1 MLDAD
6 RAFLLNLVAK
16 TDNDYNDAHDGYDNY
31 TVKDNVLTVRF
42 EDAEDGIEMKARW
55 RLVPI
60 D

>member
-1 MLDAD
+1 MLDED
-6 RAFLLNLVAK
+6 RAFLLGLVEK
-16 TDNDYNDAHDGYDNY
+16 RDSDYNDEHDGYDTF
-31 TVKDNVLTVRF
+31 TVKDNVLTVTF